1 MKKLKTKNEA
11 FRRNR
16 PVVKSMESV
25 RMLEESLWW
34 ESFVKAVAPVGLEP
48 GVTD

>member
-16 PVVKSMESV
+16 PAMKSMESV
-25 RMLEESLWW
+25 RRLEEGPWW
-34 ESFVKAVAPVGLEP
+34 ESFVKAVGLEP